1 MVISEALG
9 IQQRVGYVLVF
20 SKSNIPSIYRDAMS
34 TFVSSRL
41 LGRCYSWKPL
51 AITETFEESHLIA
64 KTAKT
69 DERASSA
76 LYSITLS
83 VPVIQS
89 CIEGKESSKIPNT
102 SFGETNVHNS
112 INREYQHM

>member
-1 MVISEALG
+1 MLVEISCVVISEALG

-76 LYSITLS
+76 LYSITLF
-83 VPVIQS
+83 PL
-89 CIEGKESSKIPNT
+89 SKR
-102 SFGETNVHNS
+102 V
-112 INREYQHM
+112 R